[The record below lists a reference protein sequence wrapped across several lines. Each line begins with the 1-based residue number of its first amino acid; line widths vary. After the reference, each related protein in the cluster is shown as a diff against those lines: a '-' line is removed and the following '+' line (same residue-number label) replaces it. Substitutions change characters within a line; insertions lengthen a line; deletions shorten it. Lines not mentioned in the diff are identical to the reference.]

1 VKGIVLAGGSGTRL
15 FPLTKAIS
23 KQLLPVYDKPL
34 IYYPISTLMLSGV
47 REFLIISSPRDIKS
61 FEELLGDGKN
71 LGVTFSYQVQPKP
84 NGIAEAFIIGEDFID
99 GNPVALI
106 LGDNIFH
113 GVGLG
118 AQLRQLQKTDGA

>member
-1 VKGIVLAGGSGTRL
+1 MKGIVLAGGSGTRL